1 MDSLMKNCGICP
13 RNCRINRS
21 IGETGFCKSD
31 DKIKI
36 ARADLHFWEE
46 PCISGKNGSGTV
58 FFSHC
63 NMKCVF
69 CQNYKISTENQGKII
84 NENELAD
91 IFLELQEKGANNIN
105 LVTPTH
111 YVPQII
117 RALITAKASGLCIP
131 ILYNTSGY
139 ENKDTI
145 KMLDGYIDIY
155 LPDFKYFD
163 NKYAKK
169 YSMAPDYFEKASLA
183 LSEMVKQV
191 GECEFDQN
199 GIIKKGVIVRHL
211 MLPGLLFD
219 SKKVIDFLYKTYKD
233 KIYISI
239 MSQYTPLDTV
249 PDKFPELKR
258 NLPKGHYDA
267 LVNYAAELG
276 IINAYIQE
284 GESAKESFI
293 PEFYND

>member
-1 MDSLMKNCGICP
+1 MDNLMECCNLCP
-13 RNCRINRS
+13 RMCEKNRS
-21 IGETGFCKSD
+21 AGETGFCKSD

-46 PCISGKNGSGTV
+46 PCISGSNGSGTV

-69 CQNYKISTENQGKII
+69 CQNYNISTKNQGKII
-84 NENELAD
+84 SEKELSE
-91 IFLELQEKGANNIN
+91 IFIMLQEKGANNIN

-117 RALITAKASGLCIP
+117 RALDTAKASGLKLP
-131 ILYNTSGY
+131 VLYNTSGY
-139 ENKDTI
+139 ENTETI

-155 LPDFKYFD
+155 LPDLKYFD

-169 YSMAPDYFEKASLA
+169 YSSCPDYFEKASTA
-183 LSEMVKQV
+183 INEMFSQV
-191 GECEFDQN
+191 GKCKFDKN
-199 GIIKKGVIVRHL
+199 GLIKKGVIVRHL

-219 SKKVIDFLYKTYKD
+219 SKKVIDYLYSTYKD
-233 KIYISI
+233 SVYLSI
-239 MSQYTPLDTV
+239 MSQYTPLSTI
-249 PDKFPELKR
+249 PDSFPELKR

-267 LVNYAAELG
+267 LIEYAAGLG
-276 IINAYIQE
+276 VKNAYIQS

-293 PEFYND
+293 PEFYQD